1 MDARVITAALAAAIA
16 VGCLARA
23 VVRQPKPLAL
33 RVQPY
38 TAGVRARLG
47 TIRPETAGGQDG
59 TGRSGVAL
67 VFGPFIRQLSNGLA
81 QLVDASAS
89 TSAELRLQQAGLSMT
104 VEQYRTRQLAYTA
117 GALAAGAFTGL
128 LLGRRTGTVILLA
141 VAAGLWG
148 ATRWRARVERLITQ
162 RRERMRSELYTVC
175 QLIAIYLRTGDTP
188 AGAVDRLVRRARGEV
203 IGELADAGA
212 QIRSGSTPQ
221 AVFEQL
227 TATTPEPS
235 AARLYRLLSSTWTAG
250 GDAEALLALSEDL
263 RSARREDLNRM
274 MTKRQTAMALP
285 LVMVIGPILILFVAA
300 AIPHIVFG
308 R

>member
-1 MDARVITAALAAAIA
+1 MDARVVIAALATAVAVGSFVRAAI
-16 VGCLARA
+16 
-23 VVRQPKPLAL
+23 RQPKPLAA

-47 TIRPETAGGQDG
+47 TVRPETVIGHDQS
-59 TGRSGVAL
+59 GRTGVAL
-67 VFGPFIRQLSNGLA
+67 VFGPFIRQLANGLA
-81 QLVDASAS
+81 QIVDASATTS
-89 TSAELRLQQAGLSMT
+89 TELRLRQAGLDMT

-117 GALAAGAFTGL
+117 GSMAAGAFVGVV
-128 LLGRRTGTVILLA
+128 LGRTTGTVMLLA
-141 VAAGLWG
+141 IAAGLWG

-188 AGAVDRLVRRARGEV
+188 AGSVDRLVRRATGEV
-203 IGELADAGA
+203 IGELATASS
-212 QIRSGSTPQ
+212 QIRSGSPPQ

-227 TATTPEPS
+227 TSTTPEPS

-250 GDAEALLALSEDL
+250 GDSDALLALAEDL
-263 RSARREDLNRM
+263 RSSRREDLSRM
-274 MTKRQTAMALP
+274 MAKRQTAMALP
-285 LVMVIGPILILFVAA
+285 LVMIIGPILILFVAA